1 MAPPS
6 EPTAGVSQNVRQ
18 QANAALR
25 TLATVLQ
32 NSIAQYDQAVKRSA
46 ELTALASAVNPATP
60 PVCHMFKTEPGQ
72 PPRLVLL
79 RDGAKPSEETSA
91 VTYTPFAAAL
101 AERNEHLIKNA
112 TRALDHPAPA
122 AD

>member
-6 EPTAGVSQNVRQ
+6 EPTAGVSPNVRQ

-25 TLATVLQ
+25 TLANVLQ

-46 ELTALASAVNPATP
+46 ELTALASAVNPAPP
-60 PVCHMFKTEPGQ
+60 PVSHMFKTEPGQ

-79 RDGAKPSEETSA
+79 RNGAPPAGETA
-91 VTYTPFAAAL
+91 AATYTPFAAAL
-101 AERNEHLIKNA
+101 AQRNEHLIQNA
-112 TRALDHPAPA
+112 TRSLDDPAPSS
-122 AD
+122 D

>member
-1 MAPPS
+1 MAPPP

-46 ELTALASAVNPATP
+46 ELTALASAVNPAP
-60 PVCHMFKTEPGQ
+60 PVSHMFKTEPGQ

-79 RDGAKPSEETSA
+79 RNGAPPPGETAA

-101 AERNEHLIKNA
+101 AQRNEHLIQNA
-112 TRALDHPAPA
+112 TRCLDDPATS